1 MRKTVLA
8 LAIVI
13 LLAGLAIIQQF
24 ATAQTA
30 ALPTEEA
37 PKIGYLAP
45 SFELKTL
52 DGGTL
57 GIGRGEREKPV
68 IVNFWASWC
77 DPCRMEAPILSDLYE
92 KYKDRL
98 DIYGVNG
105 LEYDE
110 MTSVQ
115 AFVKQYKYEF
125 PTLLDEKSAAFKLYQ
140 VPGYPTSFF
149 IDRRGVVQDIVVGL
163 PGHEE
168 FERRLKKL
176 LES

>member
-1 MRKTVLA
+1 VIA
-8 LAIVI
+8 LSIVA

-45 SFELKTL
+45 SFELETL

-57 GIGRGEREKPV
+57 GVKRGEREKPV

-77 DPCRMEAPILSDLYE
+77 DPCRLEAPFLSDLYV
-92 KYKDRL
+92 KYGDRI

-105 LEYDE
+105 TEYDD
-110 MTSVQ
+110 MASVQ

-125 PTLLDEKSAAFKLYQ
+125 PTLLDSKSAVFKLYQ

-149 IDRRGVVQDIVVGL
+149 IDRDGVVRDIVIGL